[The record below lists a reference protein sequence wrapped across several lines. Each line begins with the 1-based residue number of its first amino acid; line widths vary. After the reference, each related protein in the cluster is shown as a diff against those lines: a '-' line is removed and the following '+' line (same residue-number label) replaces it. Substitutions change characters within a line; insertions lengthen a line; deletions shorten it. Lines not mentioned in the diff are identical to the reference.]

1 VGFAFFLDFWPR
13 TGPWYNARLRASTV
27 ALTDSV
33 ALVDAA
39 VGIFAKFLMN
49 FKAALTSSA
58 VLSGGSLGTVLGRL
72 LSSELDRE
80 RERFGII
87 VFERASRHRPGNHF
101 FHSIHPSFS

>member
-1 VGFAFFLDFWPR
+1 
-13 TGPWYNARLRASTV
+13 V

-39 VGIFAKFLMN
+39 VGLFAKCLMN

-58 VLSGGSLGTVLGRL
+58 VLSGGSLGAVLGRL

-80 RERFGII
+80 RERFGM
-87 VFERASRHRPGNHF
+87 VGVVGRFWRGLESSCVLKSLFKATSNRKALSNL
-101 FHSIHPSFS
+101 

>member
-1 VGFAFFLDFWPR
+1 MGFAFFLDFWPR

-72 LSSELDRE
+72 LSSEELDRE
-80 RERFGII
+80 RERFGMAEK
-87 VFERASRHRPGNHF
+87 VVEQDVLERA
-101 FHSIHPSFS
+101 

>member
-1 VGFAFFLDFWPR
+1 M
-13 TGPWYNARLRASTV
+13 

-72 LSSELDRE
+72 LSSEELDRE
-80 RERFGII
+80 RERFGMVGGVGPRTIDRT
-87 VFERASRHRPGNHF
+87 FCGF
-101 FHSIHPSFS
+101 

>member
-1 VGFAFFLDFWPR
+1 M
-13 TGPWYNARLRASTV
+13 

-58 VLSGGSLGTVLGRL
+58 VLSGGSLDTVLGRL

-80 RERFGII
+80 RERFGMMGK
-87 VFERASRHRPGNHF
+87 VRMKNTKRLRGLESSCVLANLFNATSRIE
-101 FHSIHPSFS
+101 SCV

>member
-1 VGFAFFLDFWPR
+1 M
-13 TGPWYNARLRASTV
+13 

-72 LSSELDRE
+72 LSSEELE
-80 RERFGII
+80 RERFGM
-87 VFERASRHRPGNHF
+87 VGCRNAPAASY
-101 FHSIHPSFS
+101 

>member
-1 VGFAFFLDFWPR
+1 MGFAFFLDFWPR

-72 LSSELDRE
+72 LSSEELDRE
-80 RERFGII
+80 RERFGMMGK
-87 VFERASRHRPGNHF
+87 VGMRTQNV
-101 FHSIHPSFS
+101 

>member
-1 VGFAFFLDFWPR
+1 M
-13 TGPWYNARLRASTV
+13 

-80 RERFGII
+80 RERFGMSEELDQELSIE
-87 VFERASRHRPGNHF
+87 VLDFERA
-101 FHSIHPSFS
+101 

>member
-1 VGFAFFLDFWPR
+1 M
-13 TGPWYNARLRASTV
+13 

-58 VLSGGSLGTVLGRL
+58 VLSGGSLGAVFGRL

-80 RERFGII
+80 RERFGMVGGVGPRTID
-87 VFERASRHRPGNHF
+87 R
-101 FHSIHPSFS
+101 SFGY